1 MLDSYIVALVEEKF
15 NQKNISNLIRNILT
29 LRYDPSQKTTLPII
43 NSKNYL
49 PTKQYDLDFI
59 ENSLKNSIETKL
71 GAAKNLSVSLSGGID
86 STLVLG
92 LIRKTLPDLKINAIS
107 IKFAHSTDE
116 TSTAK
121 KIANFFETDHE
132 IISIENYLL
141 ELPSAISI
149 IGLPFWDIHWYYIAK
164 NAKSKSNFLA
174 SGDGG
179 DELFGGY
186 TFRYS
191 KFLSMIKSDSSPLEK
206 IKAYLSCHE
215 RDWVPDQEKIFNQ
228 KTNFSWE
235 SMHSIFQPFFD
246 NSLSTLNQ
254 VFLADYNGK
263 LLYNFSIIGNKINQF
278 FNLKPVAPILE
289 PKLIS
294 YASQLSAES
303 KYDPTKN
310 IGKLPLRKLL
320 TKYQCDSLV
329 SKEKLGFSVNTINL
343 WNSIGKDL
351 CVNYLENARIV
362 EDGWINKEWISSH
375 IKNPDLDVRYVNKF
389 LGLLA
394 LEIWY
399 RLFITKEMNA
409 NTKLS

>member
-1 MLDSYIVALVEEKF
+1 LEEEKF

-29 LRYDPSQKTTLPII
+29 LRYDPLQKTTLPIL
-43 NSKNYL
+43 NSDDFL
-49 PTKQYDLDFI
+49 PLQKYDSNFI
-59 ENSLKNSIETKL
+59 ENTLKNSILTKL
-71 GAAKNLSVSLSGGID
+71 ESAKNLTISLSGGID

-92 LIRKTLPDLKINAIS
+92 LIRKTFPDLKINTIS
-107 IKFAHSTDE
+107 IKFAHSVDE
-116 TSTAK
+116 TNTAK
-121 KIANFFETDHE
+121 KIADFFKAEHE
-132 IISIENYLL
+132 IIDIENYLL
-141 ELPSAISI
+141 ELPSALNI

-164 NAKSKSNFLA
+164 SAKNKSNFLA

-191 KFLSMIKSDSSPLEK
+191 KFLSLIKPNSSPLEK

-228 KTNFSWE
+228 KTDFSWKNT
-235 SMHSIFQPFFD
+235 HSIFQPFFD
-246 NSLSTLNQ
+246 NSLSPLNQ

-263 LLYNFSIIGNKINQF
+263 LLYNFSIIGGKINQF
-278 FNLKPVAPILE
+278 FNVKPVVPILE
-289 PKLIS
+289 SNLIS
-294 YASQLSAES
+294 YASHLSPES
-303 KYDPTKN
+303 KYN
-310 IGKLPLRKLL
+310 SRENLGKLPLRKLL
-320 TKYQCDSLV
+320 KKYECDSLV

-343 WNSIGKDL
+343 WNMVGKEL
-351 CVNYLENARIV
+351 CHSYLDNARIV
-362 EDGWINKEWISSH
+362 EDGWINKKWISTH
-375 IKNPDLDVRYVNKF
+375 ITKPDLDVRYINKF
-389 LGLLA
+389 LGLLS

>member
-29 LRYDPSQKTTLPII
+29 LRYDPSQKTTLPSI
-43 NSKNYL
+43 NSKNFL

-71 GAAKNLSVSLSGGID
+71 GTAKNLSVSLSGGID

-92 LIRKTLPDLKINAIS
+92 LIRKTLPDLKINAVS
-107 IKFAHSTDE
+107 IKFAHSIDE

-121 KIANFFETDHE
+121 KIADFFETDHE

-186 TFRYS
+186 SFRYS

-228 KTNFSWE
+228 KTNFSWD
-235 SMHSIFQPFFD
+235 SIYSIFQPFFD
-246 NSLSTLNQ
+246 NSLSPLNQ

-343 WNSIGKDL
+343 WNSIGKEL
-351 CVNYLENARIV
+351 CINYLENARIV

-375 IKNPDLDVRYVNKF
+375 IRNPDLDVRYVNKF

-399 RLFITKEMNA
+399 RLFITKEMNKK
-409 NTKLS
+409 TRLS

>member
-1 MLDSYIVALVEEKF
+1 LEEEKF

-29 LRYDPSQKTTLPII
+29 LRYDPSQKTKLPILKSTDFI
-43 NSKNYL
+43 DLKNY
-49 PTKQYDLDFI
+49 DLNFI
-59 ENSLKNSIETKL
+59 ENTLKNSIQTKL
-71 GAAKNLSVSLSGGID
+71 ESTKNLTISLSGGID

-116 TSTAK
+116 TPIAK
-121 KIANFFETDHE
+121 KIANFFETEHE
-132 IISIENYLL
+132 IISLDNYLL
-141 ELPSAISI
+141 ELPAAISI

-164 NAKSKSNFLA
+164 NAKNKSNFLA

-191 KFLSMIKSDSSPLEK
+191 KFLSLIKSDSTPLEK

-215 RDWVPDQEKIFNQ
+215 RDWVPNQEKIFNS
-228 KTNFSWE
+228 KTNFSWK
-235 SMHSIFQPFFD
+235 STHSIFQTFFD
-246 NSLSTLNQ
+246 NTLSPINQ

-263 LLYNFSIIGNKINQF
+263 LPYNFSVISNKINQF
-278 FNLKPVAPILE
+278 FDLKPVTPILE
-289 PKLIS
+289 PELIS
-294 YASQLSAES
+294 YASHLSPEL
-303 KYDPTKN
+303 KYNSHEN

-343 WNSIGKDL
+343 WNSIGREL
-351 CVNYLENARIV
+351 CISYLDNARII

-375 IKNPDLDVRYVNKF
+375 ITKPDLNVRYVNKF
-389 LGLLA
+389 LGLLS

-399 RLFITKEMNA
+399 RLFITKEMNSK
-409 NTKLS
+409 TKLS

>member
-1 MLDSYIVALVEEKF
+1 MPDSYIVVLEEEKF

-29 LRYDPSQKTTLPII
+29 LRYDPSQKTTLPTI
-43 NSKNYL
+43 NSKNSL
-49 PTKQYDLDFI
+49 SSKQCDLDII

-71 GAAKNLSVSLSGGID
+71 ENAKNLSMSLSGGID

-121 KIANFFETDHE
+121 KISDFFETDHE

-141 ELPSAISI
+141 ELPSAINI

-191 KFLSMIKSDSSPLEK
+191 KFLSQIKPNSSPLEK

-228 KTNFSWE
+228 KTNFSWK
-235 SMHSIFQPFFD
+235 SIHSTFQPFFD
-246 NSLSTLNQ
+246 NSLSPLNQ

-263 LLYNFSIIGNKINQF
+263 LLYNFSVIGNKINQF
-278 FNLKPVAPILE
+278 FNLKPVTPILE

-303 KYDPTKN
+303 KYNQIKN

-320 TKYQCDSLV
+320 TKYQCNSLV

-351 CVNYLENARIV
+351 CINYLENARIV
-362 EDGWINKEWISSH
+362 EDGWINKEWISSY
-375 IKNPDLDVRYVNKF
+375 ITKPDLDVRYVNKF

-399 RLFITKEMNA
+399 RLFITKEMNSK
-409 NTKLS
+409 TKLS

>member
-1 MLDSYIVALVEEKF
+1 MEEEKF

-29 LRYDPSQKTTLPII
+29 LRYDPMQKTTLPILKSTDFI
-43 NSKNYL
+43 PSKNY
-49 PTKQYDLDFI
+49 DLNFI
-59 ENSLKNSIETKL
+59 ENNLKNSIQTKL
-71 GAAKNLSVSLSGGID
+71 ESAKNLTISLSGGID

-116 TSTAK
+116 TPIAK
-121 KIANFFETDHE
+121 KIADFFEAEHE
-132 IISIENYLL
+132 IINIENYLL
-141 ELPSAISI
+141 DLPAAISI
-149 IGLPFWDIHWYYIAK
+149 IGMPFWDIHWYYIAK
-164 NAKSKSNFLA
+164 NAKGKSNFLA

-191 KFLSMIKSDSSPLEK
+191 KFLSLIKSTSSPLDK

-215 RDWVPDQEKIFNQ
+215 RDWVPNQEKIFNS
-228 KTNFSWE
+228 KSNFSWK
-235 SMHSIFQPFFD
+235 SINSIFEPFFN
-246 NSLSTLNQ
+246 NSLSSLNQ

-263 LLYNFSIIGNKINQF
+263 LLYNFSTIGNKINQF
-278 FNLKPVAPILE
+278 FNLKPITPILE

-294 YASQLSAES
+294 YAAHIHPEL
-303 KYDPTKN
+303 KYNSLEN
-310 IGKLPLRKLL
+310 IGKIPLRKLL
-320 TKYQCDSLV
+320 TKYECDTLV

-351 CVNYLENARIV
+351 CNSYLNHARII

-375 IKNPDLDVRYVNKF
+375 LEKTDLDVKHVNKL
-389 LGLLA
+389 LGLLS

-399 RLFITKEMNA
+399 RLFITKEMNSK
-409 NTKLS
+409 TKLS

>member
-1 MLDSYIVALVEEKF
+1 LAEEKF
-15 NQKNISNLIRNILT
+15 KQKNISNLIRNILT
-29 LRYDPSQKTTLPII
+29 LRYDQSQESILPILD
-43 NSKNYL
+43 SHDFL
-49 PTKQYDLDFI
+49 PLKKYDNNFI
-59 ENSLKNSIETKL
+59 ENTLKNSIQTKL
-71 GAAKNLSVSLSGGID
+71 ESTKDLTISLSGGVD

-116 TSTAK
+116 TPIAK
-121 KIANFFETDHE
+121 KIADFFETEHE
-132 IISIENYLL
+132 IISLDNYLL
-141 ELPSAISI
+141 ELPAAISI

-164 NAKSKSNFLA
+164 NAKNKSNYLA

-191 KFLSMIKSDSSPLEK
+191 KFLSLIKSDSSPLEK

-215 RDWVPDQEKIFNQ
+215 RDWIPDQEKIFNP
-228 KTNFSWE
+228 KSNFSWN
-235 SMHSIFQPFFD
+235 SIHSIFQPFFN
-246 NSLSTLNQ
+246 NSLSPLNQ

-263 LLYNFSIIGNKINQF
+263 LLYNFSIIGNKINKF
-278 FNLKPVAPILE
+278 FNIKAITPILE
-289 PKLIS
+289 PELIS
-294 YASQLSAES
+294 YASHLSPEL
-303 KYDPTKN
+303 KYN
-310 IGKLPLRKLL
+310 AHENMGKLPLRKLL
-320 TKYQCDSLV
+320 TKYECDSLI

-343 WNSIGKDL
+343 WNSIGKEL
-351 CVNYLENARIV
+351 CHSYLDNARIV

-375 IKNPDLDVRYVNKF
+375 IAKPELDVRYINKF
-389 LGLLA
+389 LGLLS

-409 NTKLS
+409 KTKLS